1 MLVSAKHTTET
12 DKENKMKLFDG
23 FEAVKFPEENLIF
36 ITNNGYLYYIYNPKY
51 GTWQKYKNAG
61 NDQITVSKYPDV
73 SEIELKKALDGIYPE
88 KETDFMRCCNPSQL
102 NIWNFLNLLKEDY
115 SNYMSDDEIYDS
127 VSRFLSESNIHFK
140 SYLKLKE
147 LFDNAINLKQD
158 KKQVLILIKE
168 ICFEVLGR
176 DIFKKEIG
184 IVDGHDCSSYFWIQP
199 VRVIDY
205 SDTNDID
212 NVAEMKSAEISIE
225 ENDVDQYLTP
235 FLYKYYDAELE
246 ANKKR
251 VDYHSGDDDEQT
263 SYISGFE
270 WYLTHNFYTYDAIK
284 NMLKDISD
292 TIDALSSG
300 RGNEFTAKLKEKR
313 GFATYELI
321 YAKNLTDEQIKEY
334 NANRPKEDDTEIEL
348 IIDFYNRFIY
358 RIEYMMRVGK
368 EKGYNLISF
377 MGP

>member
-1 MLVSAKHTTET
+1 MFVSIKHTNET

-23 FEAVKFPEENLIF
+23 FEAVKFPEEDLIF

-88 KETDFMRCCNPSQL
+88 KETDFMRFCNPSQL
-102 NIWNFLNLLKEDY
+102 NIWNLLNLLKEDY

-127 VSRFLSESNIHFK
+127 VSRFLIESNIYFK

-147 LFDNAINLKQD
+147 LLDNAINLKQD

-168 ICFEVLGR
+168 ICFEVIGR

-184 IVDGHDCSSYFWIQP
+184 IVDGHDSSSYFWIQP

-235 FLYKYYDAELE
+235 FLYKYYDADLE

-251 VDYHSGDDDEQT
+251 VDYHSDDDEQT

-300 RGNEFTAKLKEKR
+300 RENEFTAKLKEKR

>member
-1 MLVSAKHTTET
+1 MA
-12 DKENKMKLFDG
+12 
-23 FEAVKFPEENLIF
+23 A
-36 ITNNGYLYYIYNPKY
+36 
-51 GTWQKYKNAG
+51 
-61 NDQITVSKYPDV
+61 
-73 SEIELKKALDGIYPE
+73 
-88 KETDFMRCCNPSQL
+88 
-102 NIWNFLNLLKEDY
+102 
-115 SNYMSDDEIYDS
+115 
-127 VSRFLSESNIHFK
+127 
-140 SYLKLKE
+140 
-147 LFDNAINLKQD
+147 
-158 KKQVLILIKE
+158 
-168 ICFEVLGR
+168 
-176 DIFKKEIG
+176 
-184 IVDGHDCSSYFWIQP
+184 FWIQP
-199 VRVIDY
+199 VRIIDF
-205 SDTNDID
+205 SDTNGID

-270 WYLTHNFYTYDAIK
+270 WYLTHNFYTYDAVK

-334 NANRPKEDDTEIEL
+334 I
-348 IIDFYNRFIY
+348 
-358 RIEYMMRVGK
+358 
-368 EKGYNLISF
+368 
-377 MGP
+377 

>member
-23 FEAVKFPEENLIF
+23 FDAVKFPEENLIF

-88 KETDFMRCCNPSQL
+88 KETDFMRFCNPSQL
-102 NIWNFLNLLKEDY
+102 NIWNLLNLLKEDY

-127 VSRFLSESNIHFK
+127 VSRFLIESNIHFK

-147 LFDNAINLKQD
+147 LLDNAINLKQD

-168 ICFEVLGR
+168 ICFEVIGR

-184 IVDGHDCSSYFWIQP
+184 IVDGHDSSSYFWIQP

-251 VDYHSGDDDEQT
+251 VDYHSDDEQT

-292 TIDALSSG
+292 TIDTLSSG
-300 RGNEFTAKLKEKR
+300 RENEFTAKLKEKR

-334 NANRPKEDDTEIEL
+334 NVNRPKEDDTEIEL